1 METISM
7 SINRWLDKEKLVHI
21 YNEIL
26 FSHKKGD
33 NNAIFRKWMYLE
45 IVILNEISQ
54 TEKKKSYD
62 IAYMW
67 NLKYDTNELI
77 Y

>member
-1 METISM
+1 
-7 SINRWLDKEKLVHI
+7 
-21 YNEIL
+21 
-26 FSHKKGD
+26 
-33 NNAIFRKWMYLE
+33 MYLE

-67 NLKYDTNELI
+67 NLKYDKNELI